1 MHEILTI
8 TLNPALDMNTEAD
21 KVVPDVKL
29 RCTEPTVDPGG
40 GGINVARAIR
50 HMGGDATAVVAIAG
64 HNGNRLLELLME
76 QGIPV
81 MPIPSP
87 GETRASVVVNCKNT
101 GQQYRFMLP
110 GPPWKEEH
118 VQKAI
123 RTTAAH
129 APKGGLVILSGSQP
143 PGVPLDF
150 EEHLSAAIMEAGA
163 KLIVDTSGP
172 ALRQIVQ
179 DHRSPPFLLRSDD
192 EEAEG
197 LAGRKLETPA
207 DTAAF
212 SRELIDRGVAE
223 NIIFARGSEGSVL
236 TTKDGSWLATA
247 PKVEVISK
255 VGAGDS
261 FVGGFT
267 LCLARGETLQEAARW
282 GAAAAAAAVA
292 TPATELCRGDDV
304 ERLLPQSKL
313 IEL

>member
-8 TLNPALDMNTEAD
+8 TLNPALDMNTEAE
-21 KVVPDVKL
+21 KVTPDVKL
-29 RCTEPTVDPGG
+29 RCIEPTVDPGG

-64 HNGNRLLELLME
+64 HNGNRLLELLMD

-87 GETRASVVVNCKNT
+87 GETRASVVVNDKTT
-101 GQQYRFMLP
+101 GEQYRFMLP
-110 GPPWKEEH
+110 GPPWQEDH
-118 VQKAI
+118 VEKAI

-129 APKGGLVILSGSQP
+129 APKDGLVILSGSQP

-150 EEHLSAAIMEAGA
+150 EESLSAAIMDAGA
-163 KLIVDTSGP
+163 RMIVDTSGP
-172 ALRQIVQ
+172 ALRKIVE
-179 DHRSPPFLLRSDD
+179 DPKSPPFLLRSDD

-207 DTAAF
+207 ETAAF
-212 SRELIDRGVAE
+212 SRELIDRGVAQ
-223 NIIFARGSEGSVL
+223 NVIFARGSEGSVL
-236 TTKDGSWLATA
+236 TTPEGSWMATTA
-247 PKVEVISK
+247 KVEVVSK

-267 LCLARGETLQEAARW
+267 LSLARGASLQEATRW
-282 GAAAAAAAVA
+282 GVAAACAAVK
-292 TPATELCRGDDV
+292 TPATELCRGEDV
-304 ERLLPQSKL
+304 EELLPQCGL
-313 IEL
+313 YEL